1 MEQLNLKAK
10 NFKDLLTDEPF
21 TRKDIITIQVCH
33 SFNVL
38 KFIAGQPLPGIQQAG
53 VQNDTINNRG
63 EAWQEKVT
71 ESLWVNLM
79 STFY

>member
-21 TRKDIITIQVCH
+21 TRKDIITIQVCR

-38 KFIAGQPLPGIQQAG
+38 KSIAAIML
-53 VQNDTINNRG
+53 VKKCKN
-63 EAWQEKVT
+63 EKKKCLIVFYV
-71 ESLWVNLM
+71 VNFSNVKLVILV
-79 STFY
+79 YQLK

>member
-38 KFIAGQPLPGIQQAG
+38 KSISAIML
-53 VQNDTINNRG
+53 VKKCKN
-63 EAWQEKVT
+63 EKKKYLIVFYF
-71 ESLWVNLM
+71 VNFSSVKLVILV
-79 STFY
+79 YQLK